1 MGRIHRPDFDI
12 AVQETTD
19 HVVQFFEQSGLTPA
33 VLSPTFR
40 LIRDAIAQ
48 ASEPD
53 DPDWTYAAY
62 SLTTKLVELIG
73 CDVPENQR
81 FSDEYMDWIHDML
94 EDIIDGPIRP
104 PSIGWRKRT
113 EA

>member
-1 MGRIHRPDFDI
+1 MGRIYRPDFDI

-53 DPDWTYAAY
+53 EPGWSYSAYA
-62 SLTTKLVELIG
+62 LTIKLVELIG
-73 CDVPENQR
+73 RDVSEQQR

-94 EDIIDGPIRP
+94 EHIIDGPIRP
-104 PSIGWRKRT
+104 PAHGWRDRK